1 MNSGRPGVAYSP
13 RFGILEQDCPR
24 ERGGDAA
31 LPQLFL
37 DFLPFILQG
46 GRILADGA
54 AVLAEGGEEGIK
66 LSAQDVQPGACIV
79 RLFPG
84 RRPVRQQPSDAGA
97 LLLLVCNLCTQGCR
111 LCGDVGRGLFGGPL
125 PALQLFPPEGELSG
139 VDDADGLS
147 HGEAVALVEVEA
159 ENLPRRLGGDGHG
172 VGFEDARGIIVPVVP
187 AGTRQAGDSKEKGS
201 LFHWFTVCLSW

>member
-1 MNSGRPGVAYSP
+1 MIELKHISKVFPTADAGV
-13 RFGILEQDCPR
+13 FL
-24 ERGGDAA
+24 AA
-31 LPQLFL
+31 LP
-37 DFLPFILQG
+37 ILG
-46 GRILADGA
+46 IGIVTLLLSSGA
-54 AVLAEGGEEGIK
+54 A
-66 LSAQDVQPGACIV
+66 
-79 RLFPG
+79 
-84 RRPVRQQPSDAGA
+84 RQQAGDAFTFV
-97 LLLLVCNLCTQGCR
+97 LLMGNLRSQGCG

-159 ENLPRRLGGDGHG
+159 ENLPCRLSGDGHG